1 MSYSVS
7 SSCLSTFTSLT
18 PNNQLLTITSL
29 IPTMITWLN
38 TPSNQ
43 ALSTNIFNGG
53 SSKWNTYIS
62 STGIIGITYPT
73 LKIAILG
80 KITVDL
86 STWGNTQTYATF
98 AARCVDYINC
108 LNIMKSTFTSL
119 IE

>member
-1 MSYSVS
+1 MSYTVS
-7 SSCLSTFTSLT
+7 SSCVSTFQALTPSNQSLT
-18 PNNQLLTITSL
+18 ISGL
-29 IPTMITWLN
+29 IPMMITWLN
-38 TPSNQ
+38 TPANQ
-43 ALSTNIFNGG
+43 ALSTNALTGG
-53 SSKWNTYIS
+53 PSKWNTYTS
-62 STGIIGITYPT
+62 STGPVATAYPT
-73 LKIAILG
+73 LKTTILG